1 MKGITQCCSVCP
13 ELDTWV
19 TLSWRRAHSRQ
30 LSSSRG
36 AGPET
41 KLVNPAVVWPQEND
55 TRGTV
60 ILLFWPVQPSHY
72 LLREPRGSTD
82 RHRSGS
88 H

>member
-1 MKGITQCCSVCP
+1 MKGVTHCGSVCP

-19 TLSWRRAHSRQ
+19 TLSWRQAHSRQ
-30 LSSSRG
+30 SSSSRG

-41 KLVNPAVVWPQEND
+41 KLVKPPVVRPQESD

-60 ILLFWPVQPSHY
+60 ILLFWPIQPSRC

-82 RHRSGS
+82 RH
-88 H
+88 